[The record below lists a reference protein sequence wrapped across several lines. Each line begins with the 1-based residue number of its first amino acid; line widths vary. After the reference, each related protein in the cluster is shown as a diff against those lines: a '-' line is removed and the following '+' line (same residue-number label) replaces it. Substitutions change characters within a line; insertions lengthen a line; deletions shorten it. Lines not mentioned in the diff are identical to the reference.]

1 MVESSGSDGSDVDL
15 RILTPRFEEDR
26 ARILPLFGI
35 PAHDLP
41 ENREMEMKK
50 SMIETFIKGDKAYT
64 IEYIAWAEDESPYAV
79 LAEHLE
85 RTSGLDEERRKSES
99 IQVHLDPGVRAFIS
113 SGLAHEFDSRRHGGV
128 YLDLADHEVLSIR
141 ERKTAEELALLEC
154 ANQVSRRPCVHL
166 LFNADPD
173 SEFVVHS
180 PSDQEDQGE
189 DTVGNDRVRREHS
202 FEARVQSHRDGRW

>member
-1 MVESSGSDGSDVDL
+1 MVESSPSQPDASEVDL

-41 ENREMEMKK
+41 EGWELEMKK
-50 SMIETFIKGDKAYT
+50 SMIETFVKGDKAYT

-85 RTSGLDEERRKSES
+85 NTSGLKEDQRKSES
-99 IQVHLDPGVRAFIS
+99 MQIHLDPGVRAFIS
-113 SGLAHEFDSRRHGGV
+113 SGLAHEFDSRKHGGV

-141 ERKTAEELALLEC
+141 ERKTAEELSLLEC
-154 ANQVSRRPCVHL
+154 ANQVS
-166 LFNADPD
+166 
-173 SEFVVHS
+173 
-180 PSDQEDQGE
+180 
-189 DTVGNDRVRREHS
+189 
-202 FEARVQSHRDGRW
+202 